1 MTQMLNSDL
10 THSAV
15 CASDKHCSG
24 KGVKG
29 LNGKISSLYSLTPP

>member
-1 MTQMLNSDL
+1 MTQMLNPDLAHSVVSTSDN
-10 THSAV
+10 
-15 CASDKHCSG
+15 HCSG